1 MIVMVNRPPLL
12 GRRKCLITL
21 YESVS
26 RMKTLGGLGERE
38 AIKIIEHLI
47 KSDAVVG
54 IGDDCAAIDIGN
66 RYLLITTDMM
76 VTKWHMPKGMGPYDI
91 GWSIIAV
98 NLSDIAAMGGRPLGL
113 VTAIGI
119 TRGHPIEFL
128 EQMVDG
134 MNDCARRFNTSVV
147 GGDTKEHDDLVLC
160 GTALGEVDKDK
171 ILLRKGAKPGDLIAV
186 TGALGRAGA
195 GYHSLKRGLGLKDAE
210 ATLKRPWPRVK
221 EGLALGASGLVT
233 SCMDISDGLSSSIFE
248 MSKVSGMT
256 YEIDYAKVPRAPEV
270 DMAFH
275 DLERQKDLTLNF
287 GDDFELLFTVK
298 RGAEEGLAEVSKEC
312 GCPMTIIGKVT
323 SGEQNILIDNG
334 KREKLENLGYEH
346 FRSRQQ

>member
-1 MIVMVNRPPLL
+1 
-12 GRRKCLITL
+12 
-21 YESVS
+21 
-26 RMKTLGGLGERE
+26 MKTMGGLGERE
-38 AIKIIEHLI
+38 AIKVIERLI

-66 RYLLITTDMM
+66 RYLLVTTDMM
-76 VTKWHMPKGMGPYDI
+76 VTKQHIPKGMNPYDI

-98 NLSDIAAMGGRPLGL
+98 NLSDIAAMGGHPLGL

-134 MNDCARRFNTSVV
+134 MNDCARRFNTSVI

-186 TGALGRAGA
+186 SGSLGRAGA
-195 GYHSLKRGLGLKDAE
+195 GFSSMKRQLGLADAE
-210 ATLKRPWPRVK
+210 AALKRPWPRIK
-221 EGLALGASGLVT
+221 EGIALAESGYVT
-233 SCMDISDGLSSSIFE
+233 SCMDISDGLSASIFE

-256 YEIDYAKVPRAPEV
+256 YELDYARVPKAPEV
-270 DMAFH
+270 SQAFV
-275 DLERQKDLTLNF
+275 DLERQKNLVLNF
-287 GDDFELLFTVK
+287 GDDFELLFTI
-298 RGAEEGLAEVSKEC
+298 RRDAEEGLAQLSKEC
-312 GCPMTIIGKVT
+312 GCPMTVIGKVT
-323 SGEQNILIDNG
+323 SGEENILIDNG
-334 KREKLENLGYEH
+334 QREKLENLGYEH
-346 FRSRQQ
+346 FRTRQ

>member
-1 MIVMVNRPPLL
+1 MGYHGPCSSL
-12 GRRKCLITL
+12 GKDLIIF
-21 YESVS
+21 YGPVS
-26 RMKTLGGLGERE
+26 IMKTMGGLGERE
-38 AIKIIEHLI
+38 AIRIIERLI

-54 IGDDCAAIDIGN
+54 IGDDCAAIDIGDKF
-66 RYLLITTDMM
+66 LLITTDMM
-76 VTKWHMPKGMGPYDI
+76 VTKAHIPKGMNAYDI

-98 NLSDIAAMGGRPLGL
+98 NLSDIAAMGGKPLGL

-160 GTALGEVDKDK
+160 GTAFGEIDKNK

-186 TGALGRAGA
+186 TGQLGKAGA
-195 GYHSLKRGLGLKDAE
+195 GFHSLKRQLDLKDAE
-210 ATLKRPWPRVK
+210 AALRRPWPRIK
-221 EGLALGASGLVT
+221 EGMALADSGFVT
-233 SCMDISDGLSSSIFE
+233 SCMDISDGLSASIFE
-248 MSKVSGMT
+248 MSRVSGMT
-256 YEIDYAKVPRAPEV
+256 YEIDYTKVPKAPEV

-275 DLERQKDLTLNF
+275 DLERQKDLVLNF
-287 GDDFELLFTVK
+287 GDDFELLFTIK
-298 RGAEEGLAEVSKEC
+298 REAEEQLTKLSKDV
-312 GCPMTIIGKVT
+312 GTPMTVIGKVT

-346 FRSRQQ
+346 FRTRQ

>member
-1 MIVMVNRPPLL
+1 LIVMVNRPPLL

-312 GCPMTIIGKVT
+312 GCPMTVIGKVT

>member
-1 MIVMVNRPPLL
+1 
-12 GRRKCLITL
+12 
-21 YESVS
+21 
-26 RMKTLGGLGERE
+26 MKTLGGLGERE

-66 RYLLITTDMM
+66 RYLLVTTDMM
-76 VTKWHMPKGMGPYDI
+76 VTKWHMPKGMGAYDI

-119 TRGHPIEFL
+119 TRGHPMEFL

-147 GGDTKEHDDLVLC
+147 GGDTKEHEDLVLC

-195 GYHSLKRGLGLKDAE
+195 GYHSLKRNLGLKDAE
-210 ATLKRPWPRVK
+210 ATLKRPWPRIK
-221 EGLALGASGLVT
+221 EGLALSASGLVT

-256 YEIDYAKVPRAPEV
+256 YEIDYTKVPRAPEV

-298 RGAEEGLAEVSKEC
+298 RGGEEGLAEVSKEC